1 MKTGSMTTHS
11 KWRLIYLRYADVLL
25 MYAEAKIE
33 ADDIDQTVLNAI
45 NKVRARAYGCDYTE
59 TDKYPEVTEKD
70 QDALRKIV
78 RAERR
83 MELAYEGWRYMD
95 LIRWRIADK
104 ALNIPQ
110 YGLLDLDGMK
120 KQIED
125 AK

>member
-11 KWRLIYLRYADVLL
+11 KWR
-25 MYAEAKIE
+25 
-33 ADDIDQTVLNAI
+33 TVLDAI

-59 TDKYPEVTEKD
+59 TDKYSEVTEKD

-83 MELAYEGWRYMD
+83 MEIAYEGWRYMD

-110 YGLLDLDGMK
+110 YGLLDLDGLK

-125 AK
+125 GKWFFPYTLEIDDDGIALGQNDNY

>member
-1 MKTGSMTTHS
+1 MAPDI
-11 KWRLIYLRYADVLL
+11 IYLRYADVLL

-33 ADDIDQTVLNAI
+33 ADDIDQTVLDAI

-83 MELAYEGWRYMD
+83 MELAYEGWKWFFPYTPEID
-95 LIRWRIADK
+95 DDGIALGQND
-104 ALNIPQ
+104 N
-110 YGLLDLDGMK
+110 Y
-120 KQIED
+120 
-125 AK
+125 

>member
-1 MKTGSMTTHS
+1 MTTHS
-11 KWRLIYLRYADVLL
+11 KWR
-25 MYAEAKIE
+25 
-33 ADDIDQTVLNAI
+33 TVLDAI

-110 YGLLDLDGMK
+110 YGLLDLDGLK
-120 KQIED
+120 KQIKDGKWFFPYTPEID
-125 AK
+125 DDGIALGQNDNY